1 MRAWREYGHPVL
13 PRPRIPRRV
22 VAIAAAG
29 GLAVAA
35 LGLTGC
41 EYPAGPGSVADTT
54 YVGCGDTSSM
64 VRGCTSVVLSVK
76 VGIKDKQGDLH
87 PLETGDVITRS
98 LDGSAMSPVARQ
110 NVSDSDVW
118 FASLEWP
125 SGRAAA
131 ARSAPIRQR
140 LVSAPSGLF
149 QDRWVIDST
158 VPTRAAANLP
168 AAPVASLFSHD
179 SPAARGPG
187 PLKPTILDARQSTGS
202 FITVSWDT
210 NGDGTFG
217 DDPRGG
223 WTGVPALAGGTAYL
237 PQAALSAAS
246 VSPSVHVTDGSGQT
260 TTAKI
265 TVPTWDQGAGGLVV
279 GASGDQISLTPDI
292 GTLPTG
298 NVTLGNVHYACI
310 DIGDDGTYDTELP
323 QNFVSVNP
331 AYAPTGFYPYLAPS
345 WSGIKRVRVA
355 FFQDDPTPLVDR
367 APCNS
372 PAPLAQVLSTHVE
385 LVNGST
391 RAAMERGAHA
401 TAKVKRYV
409 GTARVRLAGGAV
421 LSPGTQTGTSVTGVV
436 NRGRYTLRTPARG
449 GGMPRPAAIAAFA
462 SGDFA
467 SSSNASFGVSDAG
480 LTSLV
485 GTTTMVIR
493 GTDKALACIKV
504 AQTGSSTIW
513 TVMGG
518 TGAARTLRMVMN
530 GGATLNSLIT
540 SAVPV
545 NAEVSGKGTAATK
558 ALSPVS
564 TSYKINASSGAGRGM
579 SSACRALVKRLP

>member
-1 MRAWREYGHPVL
+1 MP
-13 PRPRIPRRV
+13 PRPRIPRRA

-41 EYPAGPGSVADTT
+41 EYPAGPASVANTV
-54 YVGCGDTSSM
+54 YGGCGDITSI
-64 VRGCTSVVLSVK
+64 VRGCTTGVVSNGVR
-76 VGIKDKQGDLH
+76 IKDKQGNVH
-87 PLETGDVITRS
+87 PLETGDVLTRNLS
-98 LDGSAMSPVARQ
+98 GASMSPVNHSSLTAA
-110 NVSDSDVW
+110 DEW
-118 FASLEWP
+118 FARLEW
-125 SGRAAA
+125 STGDAAA
-131 ARSAPIRQR
+131 DPNAPIRQR
-140 LVSAPSGLF
+140 LISAPTGYF
-149 QDRWVIDST
+149 QDRWVIDWA

-168 AAPVASLFSHD
+168 TAPVASLFSHD
-179 SPAARGPG
+179 SPAARGPA

-202 FITVSWDT
+202 AVTFSWDT

-217 DDPRGG
+217 DDRMGG
-223 WTGVPALAGGTAYL
+223 WTGVTAPADGTAYL
-237 PQAALSAAS
+237 PQGVLAAAS
-246 VSPSVHVTDGSGQT
+246 VSAAVRVTDDVGQT
-260 TTAKI
+260 STAAI
-265 TVPTWDQGAGGLVV
+265 SVPTWAQGAGGLAV
-279 GASGDQISLTPDI
+279 GTVAGDNTQIVLIPDI

-298 NVTLGNVHYACI
+298 NDPNGNVHYACI

-323 QNFVSVNP
+323 RNFVSVHP
-331 AYAPTGFYPYLAPS
+331 VASPTGFYPYLAPS
-345 WSGIKRVRVA
+345 WFGVKRVRVA
-355 FFQDDPTPLVDR
+355 FFADDPTPLVDR

-372 PAPLAQVLSTHVE
+372 PAPLAKVLSTHVE

-391 RAAMERGAHA
+391 KSAAERGAQA
-401 TAKVKRYV
+401 TARVKRYV

-421 LSPGTQTGTSVTGVV
+421 LNPGTQTATAVTGVI

-449 GGMPRPAAIAAFA
+449 GGMPRPAAVAAFA

-467 SSSNASFGVSDAG
+467 STSNASFGVSDG
-480 LTSLV
+480 GKTSIV

-493 GTDKALACIKV
+493 GTGTTLACVKV

-540 SAVPV
+540 AAVPV
-545 NAEVSGKGTAATK
+545 NAEVSGTGKAATK

-564 TSYKINASSGAGRGM
+564 TSYKINASRGAGRGM
-579 SSACRALVKRLP
+579 SPACRALVKRLP